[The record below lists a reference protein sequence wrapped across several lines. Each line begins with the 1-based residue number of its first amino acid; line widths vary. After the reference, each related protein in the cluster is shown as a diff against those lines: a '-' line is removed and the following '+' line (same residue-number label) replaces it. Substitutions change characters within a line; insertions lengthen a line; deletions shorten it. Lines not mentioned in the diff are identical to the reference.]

1 MFFFFNLTVF
11 NLFWAHILYKTVSAP
26 ILFYFNI
33 AFAPL
38 GSLQFHV
45 NLMSCFSIYVR
56 MGGEVLIE
64 ITYICTD
71 LDSIDLSVCPLIQ
84 EHRMSSFLFG
94 HFKFL
99 SFIIYVFQCTSVS
112 QPWWHLF
119 AGIQF
124 SQMLLK
130 MELVFILFVMDSHCC
145 GIEMQLIFVCSSY
158 DLQICSVCL
167 LLQPVDLW
175 WILFYIYSYAICD
188 TVLLP
193 PFSFGCL
200 YIPCF
205 LSICSGQTY

>member
-1 MFFFFNLTVF
+1 MFSCASFHPYVFFGQNLLIAFTHKIQLFMFFFFNLTVF
-11 NLFWAHILYKTVSAP
+11 NLFWAHILSKTVSAP

-99 SFIIYVFQCTSVS
+99 SFILYIFQCRSVS
-112 QPWWHLF
+112 
-119 AGIQF
+119 
-124 SQMLLK
+124 
-130 MELVFILFVMDSHCC
+130 
-145 GIEMQLIFVCSSY
+145 
-158 DLQICSVCL
+158 
-167 LLQPVDLW
+167 
-175 WILFYIYSYAICD
+175 
-188 TVLLP
+188 
-193 PFSFGCL
+193 
-200 YIPCF
+200 
-205 LSICSGQTY
+205 